1 MNMIEVK
8 DVSICFRMANDKL
21 NSLKEFMI
29 QKVKGK
35 LKYEEFWALKDV
47 SFNVKKGE
55 VVGIVGHNGAGK
67 STILKVISGIMKP
80 TEGSVVSHGN
90 IVPMLELGS
99 GFDTDL
105 SGRENIYLNGSI
117 LGYSKEFLDE
127 KFNEIL
133 EFSELGEFI
142 EQPIRNYSSG
152 MLMRLAFSVATVVNP
167 EILIVDEILSVG
179 DADFQEKSK
188 KRMLELM
195 SGGTTVLFVSHSIA
209 QIREMCDT
217 VVWLDHGRLK
227 MIGEAKE
234 VCDAYQFKKSENDE
248 LSKLYFDDGT
258 GFNERATFT
267 QAMKMDGMPYEQVY
281 EFPTKCMHVRYDPV
295 EATSISLSNLK
306 IIAEDAN
313 VNIIGT
319 NAKPV
324 DNVFYFSK
332 EDPWMDISFS
342 HAVSKVVITGT
353 VREVNEDAM

>member
-35 LKYEEFWALKDV
+35 LRYEEFWALKSV
-47 SFNVKKGE
+47 NFNVKKGE

-67 STILKVISGIMKP
+67 STILKAISGIMKP
-80 TEGSVVSHGN
+80 TEGSVVTHGN

-99 GFDTDL
+99 GFDMDL
-105 SGRENIYLNGSI
+105 SGHENVYLNGAI

-127 KFNEIL
+127 KYDEIL

-227 MIGEAKE
+227 MIGKAQE
-234 VCDAYQFKKSENDE
+234 VCDAYQYKKSETDE

-258 GFNERATFT
+258 GFNERATLT
-267 QAMKMDGMPYEQVY
+267 QVMKMDGNQFMQVY
-281 EFPTKCMHVRYDPV
+281 EFPTKCQHVRFDPV
-295 EATSISLSNLK
+295 EGTAISLSQLNIK
-306 IIAEDAN
+306 AEDAN
-313 VNIIGT
+313 VNIIAS
-319 NAKPV
+319 NARQV
-324 DNVFYFSK
+324 EGVLYFGK
-332 EDPWMDISFS
+332 NDPWMDVSFS
-342 HAVSKVVITGT
+342 HGVSRVEITGV